1 MVYINAIGLQ
11 ERAQGMA
18 KKKFRKG
25 FRKNKTTKHPAYTYS
40 KKDGKYQYIS
50 VTHSDNY
57 NEKPTIPLHKNPNPK
72 DDKKAYILPNPYEDD
87 IKNFS
92 RGYNDW
98 KIHKKD
104 KRKFNKVMKKTIS
117 KK

>member
-1 MVYINAIGLQ
+1 
-11 ERAQGMA
+11 MA

-25 FRKNKTTKHPAYTYS
+25 FRKNKATEHPAYTYS
-40 KKDGKYQYIS
+40 KKDGKYQYVS

-72 DDKKAYILPNPYEDD
+72 DDKKAYILPTPYEAPE
-87 IKNFS
+87 
-92 RGYNDW
+92 NDFGRRYKGW
-98 KIHKKD
+98 KID
-104 KRKFNKVMKKTIS
+104 KQDNQKFNKVMKKPIS